1 MRRISSLATLFLLL
15 LPALP
20 AGTAAAQTSDHSE
33 NAIVVISGDV
43 AVPRGHT
50 VDGVVAV
57 SGDVRVAGHVDGDVV
72 LISGN
77 ALVSGRID
85 GDLITFGGQARLLP
99 RAYVSGDVRYGDE
112 RPDVAGAAI
121 VRGDVT
127 KEGGFDSF
135 GLLPFV
141 SAFALWLGVGLSMA
155 ALGAL
160 LLLLAPRAADAVYE
174 RSRQGRGQLLAIG
187 IGVAI
192 ALPVAGAIAGVTLV
206 GLPLFFVILL
216 ALLPLAAVA
225 YCASAWALGRRLVG
239 PPRNRILAFLAGLG
253 ILRAAA
259 AVPVLGF
266 LVDLAAV
273 LFGLGLLAAATVAA
287 RDRDSKPDRSPAW
300 RQSPD
305 T

>member
-1 MRRISSLATLFLLL
+1 MRRLSSLAVLALFAALV
-15 LPALP
+15 LPA
-20 AGTAAAQTSDHSE
+20 AAPGQTSDHSE
-33 NAIVVISGDV
+33 DAIVVISGDV

-50 VDGVVAV
+50 VDGVVVV

-72 LISGN
+72 LISGD

-127 KEGGFDSF
+127 KESGFDSF
-135 GLLPFV
+135 DLLPFV
-141 SAFALWLGVGLSMA
+141 GAFVLWLGVGLSMA

-174 RSRQGRGQLLAIG
+174 RSRQGRGQLIAIG

-192 ALPVAGAIAGVTLV
+192 ALPVAGAVAAVTLV
-206 GLPLFFVILL
+206 GIPLSFVILL

-259 AVPVLGF
+259 LVPVLGF
-266 LVDLAAV
+266 LVGLAAV
-273 LFGLGLLAAATVAA
+273 LFGLGLLATATVAA
-287 RDRDSKPDRSPAW
+287 RDRSPKPDRSPGW

-305 T
+305 S

>member
-1 MRRISSLATLFLLL
+1 MRRLSSLAVLVLFAAL
-15 LPALP
+15 ALP
-20 AGTAAAQTSDHSE
+20 AAAPGQTSDHSE
-33 NAIVVISGDV
+33 DTIVVVSGDV

-50 VDGVVAV
+50 VDGVVVV
-57 SGDVRVAGHVDGDVV
+57 SGDARVAGHVDGDVV
-72 LISGN
+72 LFSGD
-77 ALVSGRID
+77 ALVTGRID

-99 RAYVSGDVRYGDE
+99 RAFVGGDVRYGDE

-121 VRGDVT
+121 VQGDVT

-135 GLLPFV
+135 DLLPFIG
-141 SAFALWLGVGLSMA
+141 AFALWLGVGLSMA

-174 RSRQGRGQLLAIG
+174 RSRQGRGQLIAIG

-192 ALPVAGAIAGVTLV
+192 ALPVAAVIAGATLV
-206 GLPLFFVILL
+206 GLPLSFVILL

-239 PPRNRILAFLAGLG
+239 PPRNRILGFLAGLA

-266 LVDLAAV
+266 LVGLGAV
-273 LFGLGLLAAATVAA
+273 VFGLGLLAAATVAA
-287 RDRDSKPDRSPAW
+287 RDRGSEPDRSPGW

-305 T
+305 S

>member
-1 MRRISSLATLFLLL
+1 MRRLSSLAVLALFAALM
-15 LPALP
+15 LPA
-20 AGTAAAQTSDHSE
+20 AAPAQTSDHSE
-33 NAIVVISGDV
+33 DAIVVISGDV

-50 VDGVVAV
+50 VDGVVIV
-57 SGDVRVAGHVDGDVV
+57 SGDVTVAGHVDGDVV
-72 LISGN
+72 LISGD
-77 ALVSGRID
+77 ALVSGKID

-99 RAYVSGDVRYGDE
+99 RAYVGGDVRYGDE

-127 KEGGFDSF
+127 REDGFDSF
-135 GLLPFV
+135 DLLPFV
-141 SAFALWLGVGLSMA
+141 GAFVLWLGVGLSMA

-174 RSRQGRGQLLAIG
+174 RSRRGRGQLLAIG

-192 ALPVAGAIAGVTLV
+192 ALPIASAIAAVTLV
-206 GLPLFFVILL
+206 GLPLSFVILL

-259 AVPVLGF
+259 LAPVLGF
-266 LVDLAAV
+266 LVGLAAV
-273 LFGLGLLAAATVAA
+273 LFGLGLLAAATVAG
-287 RDRDSKPDRSPAW
+287 RDRRQGPDRSPAW

-305 T
+305 S

>member
-1 MRRISSLATLFLLL
+1 MRRLSSPALLVLLAAL
-15 LPALP
+15 ALP
-20 AGTAAAQTSDHSE
+20 ASAPGQTSGHGED
-33 NAIVVISGDV
+33 AIVVISGDV
-43 AVPRGHT
+43 TVPRGHL
-50 VDGVVAV
+50 VDGVVVV

-72 LISGN
+72 LFSGD

-121 VRGDVT
+121 VRGDVQR
-127 KEGGFDSF
+127 EGGFDSF
-135 GLLPFV
+135 DLLPFLG
-141 SAFALWLGVGLSMA
+141 AFVLWLGIGLSMA

-187 IGVAI
+187 VGVAI
-192 ALPVAGAIAGVTLV
+192 ALPVAGAIAGATLV
-206 GLPLFFVILL
+206 GLPLSFVILL

-239 PPRNRILAFLAGLG
+239 PPRNRTLAFLAGLG

-259 AVPVLGF
+259 ALPVLGF
-266 LVDLAAV
+266 LVGLAAV

-287 RDRDSKPDRSPAW
+287 RDRGPGPDRSPAW

-305 T
+305 S

>member
-1 MRRISSLATLFLLL
+1 MRRLSSLAVLVLLAAL
-15 LPALP
+15 ALP
-20 AGTAAAQTSDHSE
+20 AAAPAQTSDHSE
-33 NAIVVISGDV
+33 DAIVVVSGDV

-50 VDGVVAV
+50 VDGVVVV
-57 SGDVRVAGHVDGDVV
+57 SGDATVAGHVDGDVV
-72 LISGN
+72 LISGD

-85 GDLITFGGQARLLP
+85 GDLITFGGRARLLP

-127 KEGGFDSF
+127 KEDGFDSF
-135 GLLPFV
+135 DLLPFV
-141 SAFALWLGVGLSMA
+141 GAFVLWLGVGLSMA

-160 LLLLAPRAADAVYE
+160 LLLLSPRAADAVYE
-174 RSRQGRGQLLAIG
+174 RSRRGRGQLIAIG
-187 IGVAI
+187 VGVAI
-192 ALPVAGAIAGVTLV
+192 ALPVAATIAAVTLV
-206 GLPLFFVILL
+206 GLPLSFVILL

-259 AVPVLGF
+259 LAPVLGF
-266 LVDLAAV
+266 LVGLAAV
-273 LFGLGLLAAATVAA
+273 VFGLGLLAAATVAA
-287 RDRDSKPDRSPAW
+287 RDRRQEPDRSPGW

-305 T
+305 S